1 MPFALLFIGVVLAI
15 AAYNGTQGVLSSQL
29 KKDLSGETGFVY
41 WIAAIMIV
49 GAIGYIRPMETVS
62 RSFLALIL
70 VVMFLV
76 NGGFFTQFNAAL
88 KSAGQG
94 AE

>member
-1 MPFALLFIGVVLAI
+1 MPFALVAIGLILAI
-15 AAYNGTQGVLSSQL
+15 AAYNGTQSVLSDQIR
-29 KKDLSGETGFVY
+29 KDMSGETGFVY

-88 KSAGQG
+88 KSAGSE